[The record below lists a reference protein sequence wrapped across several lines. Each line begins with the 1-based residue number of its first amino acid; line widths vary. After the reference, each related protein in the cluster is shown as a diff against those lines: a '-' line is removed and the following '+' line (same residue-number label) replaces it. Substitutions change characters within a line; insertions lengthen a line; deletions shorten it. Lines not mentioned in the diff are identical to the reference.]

1 MRLSKRLAIA
11 AAFAAAAMAS
21 HAFPDRPITVVVPY
35 AAGGSTDVLARML
48 VDAMGKDL
56 GQAVVVEN
64 LGGAG
69 GTLGTAKVARAPKD
83 GYTVLMHNMAI
94 ATAPALYPKLNYDVL
109 KDLEAVSLLGDVPM
123 ILVRSKRFAPPSVGQ
138 LVSSMKEKP
147 GSVNFAHAGTG
158 ATSHLCA
165 LLFSQATGTTSTLV
179 PYRGTGPALT
189 DLVAG
194 NVDVICDQ
202 PVATGPH
209 IQSGALVPYALSG
222 EERLASMPTVPT
234 FAQAGLRNFNPVVW
248 HGMYVPKGT
257 PGAVVARLNK
267 AVQSAL
273 GRPELVQRFQDM
285 GVVIPSRDRQTAQ
298 AAQALTNAE
307 LKRWD
312 PIIKA
317 VGIKAD

>member
-1 MRLSKRLAIA
+1 MRLSKKLAVAAIVA
-11 AAFAAAAMAS
+11 AATLTS

-35 AAGGSTDVLARML
+35 AAGGSTDVLARIL

-83 GYTVLMHNMAI
+83 GYTVLMHNMAV
-94 ATAPALYPKLNYDVL
+94 ATAPALYAKLSYDVQ

-123 ILVRSKRFAPPSVGQ
+123 ILVRSKRFAPASIAQ
-138 LVSSMKEKP
+138 LVAQMKEKP
-147 GSVNFAHAGTG
+147 GGVNFAHAGTG

-165 LLFSQATGTTSTLV
+165 ILLSQATGTTSTLV

-194 NVDVICDQ
+194 NVDIICDQ

-209 IQSGALVPYALSG
+209 IQSGALIPYAVSG
-222 EERLASMPTVPT
+222 EERLASLPAVPT
-234 FAQAGLRNFNPVVW
+234 FAQAGLKNFNPVVW

-257 PGAVVARLNK
+257 PSDVVARLNK
-267 AVQSAL
+267 AVQASL
-273 GRPELVQRFQDM
+273 SRPELIQRFQDM
-285 GVVIPSRDRQTAQ
+285 GVVIPARERQTPQ
-298 AAQALTNAE
+298 AAQNFTNAE
-307 LKRWD
+307 LKRWE

-317 VGIKAD
+317 LGVKAD